1 VKISVGDLEFGY
13 DRGGTG
19 EPVLLVM
26 GLGTPRIGWFP
37 QFAFLTQHYDVAS
50 FDNRGVG
57 ETVAASPWTLMDM
70 ASDAV
75 GLADMIGFERFHLVG
90 ISMGGMI
97 SQEVVLTWPER
108 VRSLTLIATSPGGPE
123 AQMMT
128 PEYAEA
134 LAIPDP
140 KLRMRRATELTFGR
154 KFRAENPQMMELI
167 LSTLESGVVG
177 VDAIGGE
184 MAAMSQGFMGQVM
197 AVATWMGAG
206 GASARLKDIDVPTL
220 VLHGGD
226 DLLLPVDNGK
236 VIARDVPG
244 SRLRIWA
251 DGGHALNAEY
261 PDEINTELVAHFEGA
276 SAPRRSEAK
285 T

>member
-1 VKISVGDLEFGY
+1 VKITVGELEFGY
-13 DRGGTG
+13 DRGGSG

-26 GLGTPRIGWFP
+26 GLGAPRIGWFP
-37 QFAFLTQHYDVAS
+37 QFAFLAQHYDVAS

-57 ETVAASPWTLMDM
+57 ETVAVSPWTLMDM

-75 GLADMIGFERFHLVG
+75 GLADAIGFERFHLVG

-97 SQEVVLTWPER
+97 SQEVVVNRPDR

-123 AQMMT
+123 AQLMT
-128 PEYAEA
+128 PTYAEA

-140 KLRMRRATELTFGR
+140 AQRMRRATELTFGR
-154 KFRAENPQMMELI
+154 KFRASNPQMMELI
-167 LSTLESGVVG
+167 LSTLESGVTG

-184 MAAMSQGFMGQVM
+184 MGAGFMGQVM

-206 GASARLKDIDVPTL
+206 GASARLKDIAVPTL

-236 VIARDVPG
+236 VLARDIPG
-244 SRLRIWA
+244 SRLRIWE

-261 PDEINTELVAHFEGA
+261 PDEINAELVAHFEQA
-276 SAPRRSEAK
+276 SARV
-285 T
+285 

>member
-1 VKISVGDLEFGY
+1 MKITLGDIEFGY
-13 DRGGTG
+13 DRGGSG
-19 EPVLLVM
+19 DPVLLVM

-37 QFAFLTQHYDVAS
+37 QFAYLIQRYDVLS

-57 ETVAASPWTLMDM
+57 ETVCALPWTLPDM

-75 GLADMIGFERFHLVG
+75 GFADAVGWESFHLVG

-97 SQEVVLTWPER
+97 SQEVVLTWPDR

-134 LAIPDP
+134 LQDPDP
-140 KLRMRRATELTFGR
+140 RQRMRRATELTFGKR
-154 KFRAENPQMMELI
+154 FRDENPQMMELI
-167 LSTLESGVVG
+167 LSTLESGATG

-184 MAAMSQGFMGQVM
+184 MGAGFMGQVM

-206 GASARLKDIDVPTL
+206 GAASRLRDIAVPTL

-226 DLLLPVDNGK
+226 DLLLPVGNGE
-236 VIARDVPG
+236 ILARDIPG
-244 SRLRIWA
+244 ARSRIFP

-261 PDEINTELVAHFEGA
+261 ADEVNEELVRHFEEA
-276 SAPRRSEAK
+276 SARV
-285 T
+285 

>member
-1 VKISVGDLEFGY
+1 MKITVGDIEFGY
-13 DRGGTG
+13 DRGGSG
-19 EPVLLVM
+19 DPVLLVM

-37 QFAFLTQHYDVAS
+37 QFMFLTQSYDVVS

-57 ETVAASPWTLMDM
+57 ETVCPSPWTLVDM

-75 GLADMIGFERFHLVG
+75 GIADAIGWDGFHLVG

-97 SQEVVLTWPER
+97 SQEIVLTHPGR

-128 PEYAEA
+128 PEYAQA
-134 LAIPDP
+134 LQDPDP
-140 KLRMRRATELTFGR
+140 RQRMRRATELTFGR
-154 KFRAENPQMMELI
+154 RFREENPQMMELI
-167 LSTLESGVVG
+167 LSTLESGAAG

-184 MAAMSQGFMGQVM
+184 MAAMSEGFMGQVM

-206 GASARLKDIDVPTL
+206 GAAARLKDIEVPSL

-226 DLLLPVDNGK
+226 DLLLPVGNGE
-236 VIARDVPG
+236 VLARDIPG
-244 SRLRIWA
+244 ARSRIFP

-261 PDEINTELVAHFEGA
+261 ADEVNQELVRHFEEA
-276 SAPRRSEAK
+276 SARV
-285 T
+285 

>member
-1 VKISVGDLEFGY
+1 MKITVGDIEFGY
-13 DRGGTG
+13 DRGGSG
-19 EPVLLVM
+19 DPVLLVM

-37 QFAFLTQHYDVAS
+37 QFMHLTQAYDVVS

-57 ETVAASPWTLMDM
+57 ETACASGWTLPDM

-75 GLADMIGFERFHLVG
+75 GIADAIGWERFHLVG

-97 SQEVVLTWPER
+97 SQEIVLTWPDR

-128 PEYAEA
+128 PEYAQA
-134 LAIPDP
+134 LQEPDP
-140 KLRMRRATELTFGR
+140 KQRMRRATELTFGR
-154 KFRAENPQMMELI
+154 RFREDNPQMMELI
-167 LSTLESGVVG
+167 LSTLESGAAG

-184 MAAMSQGFMGQVM
+184 MGAGFMGQVM

-206 GASARLKDIDVPTL
+206 GAAHRLSEIAAPTL
-220 VLHGGD
+220 VMHGAD
-226 DLLLPVDNGK
+226 DLLLPVGNGE
-236 VIARDVPG
+236 ILARDVPEAR
-244 SRLRIWA
+244 SRIFP

-261 PDEINTELVAHFEGA
+261 ADEVNRELVQHFEEA
-276 SAPRRSEAK
+276 STRV
-285 T
+285 

>member
-1 VKISVGDLEFGY
+1 VKITVGELEFGY

-19 EPVLLVM
+19 DPVLLVM

-37 QFAFLTQHYDVAS
+37 QFAYLTQHYDVAS

-57 ETVAASPWTLMDM
+57 ETVAASPWTLNDM

-75 GLADMIGFERFHLVG
+75 GLADAIGFDRFHLVG

-97 SQEVVLTWPER
+97 SQEVVLASPDR

-134 LAIPDP
+134 LQIPDP

-167 LSTLESGVVG
+167 LSTLESGVAG

-184 MAAMSQGFMGQVM
+184 MGAGFMGQIM

-206 GASARLKDIDVPTL
+206 GACARLKDITVPTL
-220 VLHGGD
+220 VMHGAD
-226 DLLLPVDNGK
+226 DLLLPVGNGD
-236 VIARDVPG
+236 VLARGIPG
-244 SRLRIWA
+244 ARSRFFP

-261 PDEINTELVAHFEGA
+261 ADEVNAELVAHFEGA
-276 SAPRRSEAK
+276 AAK
-285 T
+285 V